1 MWESSLILT
10 DNRTTVA
17 VNTIHGFAHGLHVL
31 KFHVQPVGPVGTPS
45 GTGPTSAVVIIPA
58 RYRSKRLP
66 GKPLADICGHPMIEH
81 VYRRAAA
88 ASSIRAVLVAT
99 DDERIRDAVVAF
111 GGKVVMTA
119 STHETGTDRLA
130 EVARDLTCDLI
141 VNVQGDEPLIEP
153 QTIDLAVSAFKAET
167 NMSHSIAT
175 LRCAITDPGEL
186 RNPNVV
192 KVVVDRSGHA
202 LYFSRA
208 PIPHLETSPS
218 TMSNHADAS
227 IQTPILG
234 YKHVGLYVYRRD
246 VLLRLAALEPTR
258 LERAECL
265 EQLRAL
271 ENGYR
276 ITTLETSHY
285 PIGVDTPFELERV
298 RSLMSDKNPS

>member
-1 MWESSLILT
+1 M
-10 DNRTTVA
+10 
-17 VNTIHGFAHGLHVL
+17 L
-31 KFHVQPVGPVGTPS
+31 KFHVQAVGPVGTPS
-45 GTGPTSAVVIIPA
+45 GIGANSAVVIIPA

-88 ASSIRAVLVAT
+88 ASSIRTVLVAT
-99 DDERIRDAVVAF
+99 DDGRIRDAVVAF

-153 QTIDLAVSAFKAET
+153 QTIDLAVSAFKGET
-167 NMSHSIAT
+167 NMSLSIAT
-175 LRCAITDPGEL
+175 LRCAITDPGEF
-186 RNPNVV
+186 RSPHVV

-208 PIPHLETSPS
+208 PIPHLETIPS
-218 TMSNHADAS
+218 TAS
-227 IQTPILG
+227 PQAPILG

-246 VLLRLAALEPTR
+246 VLLRLAALKPTR
-258 LERAECL
+258 LERAESL

-276 ITTLETSHY
+276 IRTLETSHY
-285 PIGVDTPFELERV
+285 PIGVDTPLELERV
-298 RSLMSDKNPS
+298 RSLMSCKTPS